1 MQVMR
6 NVFSKSAMA
15 CLLTSNTTAIGIFSL
30 YFINLKFI
38 QSMGLLAGI
47 GVLFAY
53 ILTIILLP
61 ILINMF
67 PPRPSKRNTIS
78 LNKASRV
85 VQSIILILERTNERY
100 PKSILLCFSAVSIF
114 LILGFSQIEIDTVF
128 KDYFPIESGVRQTI
142 ELMDDQFIGSENM
155 EILFES
161 ETEGTFKDPEVLQSL
176 ESIKETLETF
186 YPQLVTHNLTLNNQV
201 KLTHQKLNQNQTDAY
216 SFPNQADMLAQLL
229 VLIE

>member
-1 MQVMR
+1 MYKRQ
-6 NVFSKSAMA
+6 
-15 CLLTSNTTAIGIFSL
+15 
-30 YFINLKFI
+30 
-38 QSMGLLAGI
+38 
-47 GVLFAY
+47 VLFAF

-78 LNKASRV
+78 LNKALRW

-100 PKSILLCFSAVSIF
+100 PKSILLCFSTVSIF

-142 ELMDDQFIGSENM
+142 QLMDDQFIGSGNM

-176 ESIKETLETF
+176 ESIKETLETL
-186 YPQLVTHNLTLNNQV
+186 YPQLVTHN
-201 KLTHQKLNQNQTDAY
+201 
-216 SFPNQADMLAQLL
+216 
-229 VLIE
+229 